1 MIGWSSYLVSRVM
14 VANVINVHYYERY
27 VNLFYSWLVPWKT
40 AAQVP
45 ETCAAQPVSSIT
57 WTANVGDSQPI
68 HFSGAFVV
76 EHRS

>member
-14 VANVINVHYYERY
+14 VANLINVHYYERY

-45 ETCAAQPVSSIT
+45 ETCAA
-57 WTANVGDSQPI
+57 
-68 HFSGAFVV
+68 
-76 EHRS
+76 